1 MSLPIGSYTQAVITY
16 LDKTAEKSRFKV
28 YGTNLTAANFDDQID
43 LFDALVLA
51 AGALVLGQQIA
62 IEYGAKQTEA
72 DPLPGTNLAQREDK
86 FLISYRDAV
95 TGKRLSSTLPTAK
108 LAAITYEPNSTEGY
122 IVLADGGVVAAFVT
136 AFEAFAI
143 APLTGN
149 ATEILSIRYKG
160 KNN

>member
-1 MSLPIGSYTQAVITY
+1 MSLPIGIYTEAAITY

-28 YGTNLTAANFDDQID
+28 YGKNLDVDNFTDQVAAFN
-43 LFDALVLA
+43 ALVTA

-62 IEYGAKQTEA
+62 IEYGAKQTQN

-86 FLISYRDAV
+86 FLISYRDAI
-95 TGKRLSSTLPTAK
+95 TGKSLTSTLPTAK
-108 LAAITYEPNSTEGY
+108 LSAITYEPNSKKGY
-122 IVLADGGVVAAFVT
+122 IVLADGGVVAAFVD

-149 ATEILSIRYKG
+149 ASQIMSMRFKG
-160 KNN
+160 ANS